1 MKLKKNAII
10 KYSKLTEKGMIILY
24 NKIKKLIEDNH
35 KIIILRHKDPD
46 LDAYGSQ
53 FGLYYA
59 LKANY
64 PNKEIYAVGD
74 SNTLNKFQPLDSVD
88 SSLYQESL
96 VFILDTVAK
105 QMLEGNLYEQAKT
118 LVLIDHH
125 QNEPDIRYD
134 EYLRDTNS
142 SSCAE
147 MIASFLFDTHLEVST
162 SAATALYYGIVSDT
176 GRFLYKSVSSR
187 TFEMAGKLLD
197 KGIDIQSIYS
207 SMYSEPLRMKRLK
220 AIFFSTVEFT
230 KNGVAYRKNDLEFL
244 KDNDVDTYS
253 VSRGMVNQM
262 SGIDEVSIWPNF
274 TYEEKTGKILCEL
287 RSITIPIVD
296 IAKKYGGG
304 GHLLACG
311 CSVLSW
317 EETDLIIKD
326 LDDLL
331 EGK

>member
-1 MKLKKNAII
+1 
-10 KYSKLTEKGMIILY
+10 MIILY
-24 NKIKKLIEDNH
+24 KKILKLIEENNQ
-35 KIIILRHKDPD
+35 IIVLRHKDPD

-59 LKANY
+59 LKANF
-64 PNKEIYAVGD
+64 PNKDIYVVGD
-74 SNTLNKFQPLDSVD
+74 TNGLNKFQALDQID
-88 SSLYQESL
+88 ETLYKDSL

-105 QMLEGNLYEQAKT
+105 QMLEGSLYEKAKT

-134 EYLRDTNS
+134 EYIRNTDS

-147 MIASFLFDTHLEVST
+147 MVAQFLFETHLEVPLNS
-162 SAATALYYGIVSDT
+162 ATALYTGIVSDT
-176 GRFLYKSVSSR
+176 GRFLYKSVSSK
-187 TFEMAGKLLD
+187 TFEIAGKLLD
-197 KGIDIQSIYS
+197 KGIDIQAIYAG
-207 SMYSEPLRMKRLK
+207 MYSEPLRMKRLK

-230 KNGVAYRKNDLEFL
+230 KNGVAYRKNDLNFL
-244 KDNDVDTYS
+244 KDNNIDTYS

-262 SGIDEVSIWPNF
+262 SGIDEVQIWANF
-274 TYEEKTGKILCEL
+274 TYEEKTSKILCEL
-287 RSITIPIVD
+287 RSKTIPIVD

-326 LDDLL
+326 LDQLL
-331 EGK
+331 EEKNNG

>member
-1 MKLKKNAII
+1 LN
-10 KYSKLTEKGMIILY
+10 
-24 NKIKKLIEDNH
+24 NKINELIHAND
-35 KIIILRHKDPD
+35 KIIILRHKNPD

-59 LKANY
+59 LKANF

-74 SNTLNKFQPLDSVD
+74 TNALNHFQPLDDID

-105 QMLEGNLYEQAKT
+105 QMLEGSLYEQAKT

-125 QNEPDIRYD
+125 QNDPDIRYD
-134 EYLRDTNS
+134 YYLRDTDS

-147 MIASFLFDTHLEVST
+147 MVAKFLFESNLQVPQN
-162 SAATALYYGIVSDT
+162 SASALYTGIVSDT
-176 GRFLYKSVSSR
+176 GRFLYKSVSSS
-187 TFEMAGKLLD
+187 TFAISGKLLD
-197 KGIDIQSIYS
+197 KGIDIQSIYAG
-207 SMYSEPLRMKRLK
+207 MYSEPLRMKRLK
-220 AIFFSTVEFT
+220 AIFFSTVEFSN
-230 KNGVAYRKNDLEFL
+230 NGIAYRKNDLNFL
-244 KDNDVDTYS
+244 KENNIDSYS

-262 SGIDEVSIWPNF
+262 SGIDEVSIWANF
-274 TYEEKTGKILCEL
+274 TFEEKTGKILCEL
-287 RSITIPIVD
+287 RSKTIPIVD

-326 LDDLL
+326 LDQLL
-331 EGK
+331 EEINHG

>member
-1 MKLKKNAII
+1 MLKS
-10 KYSKLTEKGMIILY
+10 YYKGMIILFK
-24 NKIKKLIEDNH
+24 KIIKLIEENQ
-35 KIIILRHKDPD
+35 KIIVLRHKDPD

-53 FGLYYA
+53 FGFYYA

-64 PNKEIYAVGD
+64 PQKQIFVVGD
-74 SNTLNKFQPLDSVD
+74 TNSLNKFQAFDVID
-88 SSLYQESL
+88 ESLYQESL

-105 QMLEGNLYEQAKT
+105 QMLEGSLYEQAKT

-125 QNEPDIRYD
+125 QNDPDIRFD
-134 EYLRDTNS
+134 EYYRDTNS

-147 MIASFLFDTHLEVST
+147 MIAYFLLESNLRIPLN
-162 SAATALYYGIVSDT
+162 SANALYSGIVSDT

-187 TFEMAGKLLD
+187 TFEIAGKLLE
-197 KGIDIQSIYS
+197 KGIDIQSIYNG
-207 SMYSEPLRMKRLK
+207 MYSEPLRMKRLK
-220 AIFFSTVEFT
+220 AIFFSTVEYT
-230 KNGVAYRKNDLEFL
+230 KNGVAYRKNDLNFL
-244 KDNDVDTYS
+244 KENNIDTYS

-262 SGIDEVSIWPNF
+262 SGIDEVNIWVNF
-274 TYEEKTGKILCEL
+274 TYEEKSGKILCEL
-287 RSITIPIVD
+287 RSKTLPIVD

-311 CSVLSW
+311 CSVTTW

-326 LDDLL
+326 LDQLL

>member
-1 MKLKKNAII
+1 MLKS
-10 KYSKLTEKGMIILY
+10 YYKGMIILFK
-24 NKIKKLIEDNH
+24 KIIKLIEENQ
-35 KIIILRHKDPD
+35 KIIVLRHKDPD

-53 FGLYYA
+53 FGFYYA

-64 PNKEIYAVGD
+64 PQKQIFVVGD
-74 SNTLNKFQPLDSVD
+74 TNSLNKFQAFDVID
-88 SSLYQESL
+88 ESLYQESL

-105 QMLEGNLYEQAKT
+105 QMLEGSLYEQAKT

-125 QNEPDIRYD
+125 QNEPDIRFD
-134 EYLRDTNS
+134 EYYRDTNS

-147 MIASFLFDTHLEVST
+147 MIACFLLESNLHIPLN
-162 SAATALYYGIVSDT
+162 SANALYSGIVSDT

-187 TFEMAGKLLD
+187 TFEIAGKLLE
-197 KGIDIQSIYS
+197 KGIDIQSIYNG
-207 SMYSEPLRMKRLK
+207 MYSEPLRMKRLK
-220 AIFFSTVEFT
+220 AIFFSTVEYT
-230 KNGVAYRKNDLEFL
+230 KNGVAYRKNDLNFL
-244 KDNDVDTYS
+244 KENNIDTYS

-262 SGIDEVSIWPNF
+262 SGIDEVNIWANF
-274 TYEEKTGKILCEL
+274 TYEEKSGKILCEL
-287 RSITIPIVD
+287 RSKTLPIVD

-311 CSVLSW
+311 CSVTTW

-326 LDDLL
+326 LDQLL

>member
-1 MKLKKNAII
+1 MFK
-10 KYSKLTEKGMIILY
+10 
-24 NKIKKLIEDNH
+24 KIKKLIENNQ

-74 SNTLNKFQPLDSVD
+74 SNGLNKFQPLDVID
-88 SSLYQESL
+88 ESLYQEAL

-105 QMLEGNLYEQAKT
+105 QMLEGSLYEQAKT

-125 QNEPDIRYD
+125 QNDPDIRYD
-134 EYLRDTNS
+134 EYYRDTNS

-147 MIASFLFDTHLEVST
+147 MIAYFLFESQLSIPLN
-162 SAATALYYGIVSDT
+162 SANALYTGIVSDT

-187 TFEMAGKLLD
+187 TFEISGKLLNL
-197 KGIDIQSIYS
+197 GIDIQSIYNG
-207 SMYSEPLRMKRLK
+207 MYSEPLRMKRLK
-220 AIFFSTVEFT
+220 AIFFSTVEYT
-230 KNGVAYRKNDLEFL
+230 KNGVAYRKNDLNFL
-244 KDNDVDTYS
+244 KENNVDTYS

-262 SGIDEVSIWPNF
+262 SGIDEVSIWANF
-274 TYEEKTGKILCEL
+274 TFEEKTGKILCEL
-287 RSITIPIVD
+287 RSKTLPIVD

-311 CSVLSW
+311 CSVVSW
-317 EETDLIIKD
+317 EETDLIIND
-326 LDDLL
+326 LDHLL
-331 EGK
+331 EENSNG

>member
-1 MKLKKNAII
+1 MMILF
-10 KYSKLTEKGMIILY
+10 SKIQ
-24 NKIKKLIEDNH
+24 KLIEENQ
-35 KIIILRHKDPD
+35 KIIILRHKDAD

-64 PNKEIYAVGD
+64 PQKEIYAVGD
-74 SNTLNKFQPLDSVD
+74 TNTLNKFQPLDIID
-88 SSLYQESL
+88 ESLYKQSL

-125 QNEPDIRYD
+125 QNDPDIQYD
-134 EYLRDTNS
+134 EYYRDTNS

-147 MIASFLFDTHLEVST
+147 MVAYYLLET
-162 SAATALYYGIVSDT
+162 NKEIPQNSAAALYSGIVSDT

-187 TFEMAGKLLD
+187 TFEIAGKLLD

-207 SMYSEPLRMKRLK
+207 GMYSEPLRMKRLK
-220 AIFFSTVEFT
+220 AIFFSTVEYT
-230 KNGVAYRKNDLEFL
+230 KNGLAYRKNDLNFL
-244 KDNDVDTYS
+244 KEHHVDTSS

-262 SGIDEVSIWPNF
+262 SGIDEVNIWANF
-274 TYEEKTGKILCEL
+274 TFDEKTNKILCEL
-287 RSITIPIVD
+287 RSKSIPIVD

-311 CSVLSW
+311 CSVLTW
-317 EETDLIIKD
+317 EETDRIIRD
-326 LDDLL
+326 LDQLL
-331 EGK
+331 EEIK

>member
-1 MKLKKNAII
+1 
-10 KYSKLTEKGMIILY
+10 MIILY
-24 NKIKKLIEDNH
+24 KKILKLIEEND
-35 KIIILRHKDPD
+35 KILILRHKDPD

-74 SNTLNKFQPLDSVD
+74 TNGLNKFQPLDQVSEP
-88 SSLYQESL
+88 LYRESL

-134 EYLRDTNS
+134 EYIRNTDA

-147 MIASFLFDTHLEVST
+147 MVAQFLFETQLEVPLNS
-162 SAATALYYGIVSDT
+162 ATALYTGIVSDT
-176 GRFLYKSVSSR
+176 GRFLYKSVSSN
-187 TFEMAGKLLD
+187 TFALAGKLLD
-197 KGIDIQSIYS
+197 KGIDIQAIYAG
-207 SMYSEPLRMKRLK
+207 MYSEPLRMKRLK

-230 KNGVAYRKNDLEFL
+230 KNGVAYRKNDLNFL
-244 KDNDVDTYS
+244 KENNIDTYS

-262 SGIDEVSIWPNF
+262 SGIDEVGIWVNF
-274 TYEEKTGKILCEL
+274 TFEEKTGKILCEL
-287 RSITIPIVD
+287 RSKTIPIVD

-311 CSVLSW
+311 CSVLTW
-317 EETDLIIKD
+317 EETELIIKD
-326 LDDLL
+326 LDQLL
-331 EGK
+331 EEKNNG

>member
-1 MKLKKNAII
+1 
-10 KYSKLTEKGMIILY
+10 MI

-74 SNTLNKFQPLDSVD
+74 SNSLNKFQPLDVIEP
-88 SSLYQESL
+88 SLYQESL
-96 VFILDTVAK
+96 VFILDTVAR
-105 QMLEGNLYEQAKT
+105 QMLEGSLYEQAKT

-125 QNEPDIRYD
+125 QNDPDIRYD
-134 EYLRDTNS
+134 EYYRDTTS

-147 MIASFLFDTHLEVST
+147 MIAYFLFESKLNVPLN
-162 SAATALYYGIVSDT
+162 SANALYSGIVSDT

-187 TFEMAGKLLD
+187 TFDLAGKLLD
-197 KGIDIQSIYS
+197 LGIDIQSIYNG
-207 SMYSEPLRMKRLK
+207 MYSEPLKMKRLK

-230 KNGVAYRKNDLEFL
+230 RNGLAYRKNDINFL
-244 KDNDVDTYS
+244 KENNVDTYT

-262 SGIDEVSIWPNF
+262 SGIDEVNIWANF
-274 TYEEKTGKILCEL
+274 TFEEKTGKILCEL
-287 RSITIPIVD
+287 RSKTLPIVD

-311 CSVLSW
+311 CSVTSW

-326 LDDLL
+326 LDQLL
-331 EGK
+331 EENNNG